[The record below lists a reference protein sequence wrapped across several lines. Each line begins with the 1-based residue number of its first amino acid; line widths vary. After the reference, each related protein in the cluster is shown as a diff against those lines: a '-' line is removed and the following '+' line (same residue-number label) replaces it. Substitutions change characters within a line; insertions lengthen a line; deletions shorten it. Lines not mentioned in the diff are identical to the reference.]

1 MPHLWEIC
9 LLGVYREL
17 WDPNTCGKI
26 PPSLSCAPGTV
37 GISYNEEDGCSRLS
51 QALFFPLRFSIPLFV
66 WIGWNRIKIPGLSA
80 IPWIE
85 CIACVVGTPI
95 SVLSSSWHKVYRQP
109 RSLSRGLDYSRKAR
123 NTIGL
128 NLLDRQTASLHTG
141 QIHVGKPFLCP
152 PVDVCQTVCQI
163 LLCYERLPIAAH
175 APPLEAM
182 KPDLQMSSLW
192 SN

>member
-1 MPHLWEIC
+1 MPYLWKVC

-17 WDPNTCGKI
+17 WDANTCGRI
-26 PPSLSCAPGTV
+26 PPSLSRAAGTV
-37 GISYNEEDGCSRLS
+37 GISYYEGDGCSCLS
-51 QALFFPLRFSIPLFV
+51 RALFFPLRFSIPLFV
-66 WIGWNRIKIPGLSA
+66 WIGRNRIKITGLSA

-85 CIACVVGTPI
+85 CIACVVGTPF
-95 SVLSSSWHKVYRQP
+95 SVLLSSWHKVYRQP
-109 RSLSRGLDYSRKAR
+109 RSLSRGSEYSRKAR

-128 NLLDRQTASLHTG
+128 NLSDRQMASLHTG

-152 PVDVCQTVCQI
+152 QVGVCQTVRQI
-163 LLCYERLPIAAH
+163 LLCYEWLPIAAH